1 MSVCVRLP
9 VEEQSQTVRTVVHGI
24 IMGVEMPF
32 PLQNP
37 DGCVDSG
44 LQCPLNKDSTYEYV
58 ASLSVLKSYPKV
70 KVDVK
75 WQLKNENAEDI
86 VCVIIP
92 AKIES

>member
-1 MSVCVRLP
+1 MK
-9 VEEQSQTVRTVVHGI
+9 TVVHGI
-24 IMGVEMPF
+24 ILGVEMPF

-44 LQCPLNKDSTYEYV
+44 LTCPLTKDSTYSYV

-75 WQLKNENAEDI
+75 WQLQNEDHEDI
-86 VCVIIP
+86 VCAIIP
-92 AKIES
+92 AKIEA